1 MCEGSFKGL
10 TSLGEVL
17 LSLQS
22 IDFQNQ
28 CSCYP
33 RWLLLVKMLNKG
45 TWDSVRIENS
55 SICERVLCPGKRS
68 LFIFQPLCFAMLE
81 CTLWI
86 LNMWG
91 TFCACLKKHR
101 MCGWKA
107 RGGTIGVLHIITRG
121 TWLAFNG
128 LRDPC
133 WLGLN
138 SFPIHARTSNHYYS
152 TTPSTAF
159 CMLCLEKVWHHDI
172 FRALPWNI
180 LVGTW

>member
-1 MCEGSFKGL
+1 MKLNKHIRNEVITFILLMIIVIEVCVCEGSFKGL

-22 IDFQNQ
+22 IDSQNQ

-81 CTLWI
+81 C
-86 LNMWG
+86 NV
-91 TFCACLKKHR
+91 H
-101 MCGWKA
+101 CG
-107 RGGTIGVLHIITRG
+107 
-121 TWLAFNG
+121 
-128 LRDPC
+128 
-133 WLGLN
+133 
-138 SFPIHARTSNHYYS
+138 Y
-152 TTPSTAF
+152 
-159 CMLCLEKVWHHDI
+159 
-172 FRALPWNI
+172 
-180 LVGTW
+180 